1 MRTKVLH
8 KAKLVIKVDS
18 DRIKGII
25 TTVFVFDNRT
35 QEYWSKDKIQE
46 RGIEYF
52 LNIQDMKETLNWNL
66 NGDESKYQFK
76 WGQSGSKHSEGIAY
90 IFD

>member
-25 TTVFVFDNRT
+25 TTVSVFDNRT
-35 QEYWSKDKIQE
+35 QVYWLKDKIQE
-46 RGIEYF
+46 RGIIYF

>member
-25 TTVFVFDNRT
+25 TTVSVFDNRT

-46 RGIEYF
+46 RGIIYF

-66 NGDESKYQFK
+66 NGDESKYRFK
-76 WGQSGSKHSEGIAY
+76 WGQSGSKHSEGMAY

>member
-25 TTVFVFDNRT
+25 TTVSVFDNRT
-35 QEYWSKDKIQE
+35 QVYWSKDKIQE
-46 RGIEYF
+46 RGIIYF
-52 LNIQDMKETLNWNL
+52 LNLQDMKETLNWNL

-76 WGQSGSKHSEGIAY
+76 WGQSGNKHSEGMAY

>member
-25 TTVFVFDNRT
+25 TTVSVFDNRT
-35 QEYWSKDKIQE
+35 QVYWSKDKIQE
-46 RGIEYF
+46 RGIIYF

-76 WGQSGSKHSEGIAY
+76 WGQSSKDY
-90 IFD
+90 